1 LLLLKLI
8 LVHLEQ
14 LVYRN
19 LNPRSQLLLNR
30 LIWLLEIARQQL
42 HRIRRQKFA
51 QC

>member
-14 LVYRN
+14 LVDRY
-19 LNPRSQLLLNR
+19 LNPRSQLLLNC

-42 HRIRRQKFA
+42 HRIRSQKFA